1 MDQNPLKKYFR
12 QPALYIRLPT
22 LGRWYDTSVIT
33 VEGSSEIP
41 IYGLSAIDDIMLNT
55 PDAMLNGQALENVLK
70 NCVPS
75 IVDVKK
81 LLIPDLDAIFVALK
95 HATNNGKDDHNCK
108 CPSCNHENSFEIN
121 CQMLLDSMSYVDDTD
136 TSLQIDDDLM
146 VYLRPYDFEMRHVY
160 MQKEFEEEKMLQSL
174 MRPDLDEFTKAHLAA
189 ESVDRL
195 SKITFELVSRSIEKV
210 VMVKENITVT
220 ENKFI
225 NEWLQSINKIQA
237 EAVITKVS
245 ELNKIGVNEKVD
257 VKCQSCG
264 HEWDE
269 TLNFD
274 PINFF
279 AKRS

>member
-22 LGRWYDTSVIT
+22 LGRWYDESAMTIR
-33 VEGSSEIP
+33 GSNEIP
-41 IYGLSAIDDIMLNT
+41 VYGLSAIDDIMLNT

-70 NCVPS
+70 NCIPS

-95 HATNNGKDDHNCK
+95 HATNNGKDDHDCR
-108 CPSCNHENSFEIN
+108 CPNCNHENSFEIN
-121 CQMLLDSMSYVDDTD
+121 CQTLLDTMSYVEDDDTVI
-136 TSLQIDDDLM
+136 QIDDDLRIH
-146 VYLRPYDFEMRHVY
+146 LRPYDFEMRHTY

-174 MRPDLDEFTKAHLAA
+174 MNPDLNEFAKAHLAA

-195 SKITFELVSRSIEKV
+195 SKITFDLVSRSIEKV
-210 VMVKENITVT
+210 VMVKENIIVT
-220 ENKFI
+220 EHDFI
-225 NEWLQSINKIQA
+225 NEWLQSINKLQA
-237 EAVITKVS
+237 DAVILKVN
-245 ELNKIGVNEKVD
+245 ELNKIGLNNKVS
-257 VKCQSCG
+257 VKCQSCA

-269 TLNFD
+269 VLNFD